1 MKAPHDIIKSV
12 RLSERATL
20 LSENFNQYTFIVDR
34 KASKPEI
41 SKAVE
46 AAFGKKVIQVRTIN
60 VAGKAKR
67 RGSSPMG
74 RTNHFKKAIV
84 RLKEGEKLDFS

>member
-34 KASKPEI
+34 KATKPEI

-46 AAFGKKVIQVRTIN
+46 SAFGKKVVQVRTMNIG
-60 VAGKAKR
+60 GKPKR
-67 RGSSPMG
+67 RGGGPIG
-74 RTNHFKKAIV
+74 RTSHYKKAIV
-84 RLKEGEKLDFS
+84 RLKEGEKLDFA

>member
-1 MKAPHDIIKSV
+1 MKDPHDIIKSV

-34 KASKPEI
+34 KATKPEI

-46 AAFGKKVIQVRTIN
+46 TAFGKKVVQVRTMN
-60 VAGKAKR
+60 VDGKPKR
-67 RGSSPMG
+67 RGSGPIG